1 MISSSID
8 DLTDAICEAGFGSN
22 AEFFSDYA
30 DGITCELF
38 DTGSVEVEIGDRTFL
53 LHLIISEER
62 NK

>member
-1 MISSSID
+1 MISQTQSV
-8 DLTDAICEAGFGSN
+8 LAGFESN

-53 LHLIISEER
+53 LSLIISEER
-62 NK
+62 TNE